1 MNFSKIFSFASIALS
16 FLFISYV
23 TYQSEIIFLG
33 DRISYYKI
41 YYAIG
46 ILLLLFSF
54 ISFYL
59 NRQVKL
65 IITIIF
71 ISLVFAL
78 YIFEGF
84 LVSGFLN
91 DKSIQEQR
99 IKSAEENGI
108 SFDKRS
114 RYEIYAE
121 LKKEN
126 EDITVVVHP
135 SQFISSTFEIF
146 SLAGISKKKTI
157 HCNEN
162 GYFSIYESDRYGFN
176 NPDREWDKDEIEY
189 LLIGDSFVHGACV
202 NEENTISGNLRKRS
216 GEKGVI
222 NLGYKGTGT
231 VIQHATLREYG
242 PQLNYKNLLLF
253 YFGNDFEE
261 LSYELNNEI
270 LNNYFLDESFT
281 QDLINRQKEVDTFL
295 NNFLL
300 QMEASRNN
308 LLSFLKLTS
317 IRKMIIWNF
326 LSNTNESQH
335 DLVNVSKNLKKFKK
349 LITMSKE
356 IADLNESEIYFIYL
370 PMFNRYDS
378 DLNLVDSGQNNYDQ
392 VISTVSELNIP
403 IIDIHKELF
412 HLQSDP
418 KKLFP
423 FGIRGHYTAETY
435 SMISDIIIK
444 KVEKYK

>member
-135 SQFISSTFEIF
+135 SQFIS
-146 SLAGISKKKTI
+146 
-157 HCNEN
+157 
-162 GYFSIYESDRYGFN
+162 
-176 NPDREWDKDEIEY
+176 
-189 LLIGDSFVHGACV
+189 
-202 NEENTISGNLRKRS
+202 
-216 GEKGVI
+216 
-222 NLGYKGTGT
+222 
-231 VIQHATLREYG
+231 
-242 PQLNYKNLLLF
+242 
-253 YFGNDFEE
+253 
-261 LSYELNNEI
+261 
-270 LNNYFLDESFT
+270 
-281 QDLINRQKEVDTFL
+281 
-295 NNFLL
+295 
-300 QMEASRNN
+300 
-308 LLSFLKLTS
+308 
-317 IRKMIIWNF
+317 
-326 LSNTNESQH
+326 
-335 DLVNVSKNLKKFKK
+335 
-349 LITMSKE
+349 
-356 IADLNESEIYFIYL
+356 
-370 PMFNRYDS
+370 
-378 DLNLVDSGQNNYDQ
+378 
-392 VISTVSELNIP
+392 
-403 IIDIHKELF
+403 
-412 HLQSDP
+412 
-418 KKLFP
+418 
-423 FGIRGHYTAETY
+423 
-435 SMISDIIIK
+435 
-444 KVEKYK
+444 